1 MVLLMISLWIPE
13 SIIPI
18 DDGVFLEICRKNP
31 DNRIERT
38 QKGEIVFM
46 APTGGETG
54 KFNASIIGI
63 FYIWNKIQKKGKIF
77 DSSTAFRLPSTAIR
91 SPDLAFISTD
101 RWNSLSKGEKESFPP
116 ICPDFVLEIRSKT
129 DKLTDLQSKMEEWIE
144 GGCKLGWLL
153 DIENLQFFIYKPES
167 EVQVLQGRTVL
178 LTGED
183 VLPEFTLSIEELINQ

>member
-1 MVLLMISLWIPE
+1 MISLWIPE

-31 DNRIERT
+31 DNRMERT
-38 QKGEIVFM
+38 RKGEILLM

-63 FYIWNKIQKKGKIF
+63 FYIWNKIQKRGKIF

-116 ICPDFVLEIRSKT
+116 ICPDFVLGIRSKI

>member
-1 MVLLMISLWIPE
+1 MISLWIPE

-38 QKGEIVFM
+38 KKGEILLM
-46 APTGGETG
+46 APTGAEIG
-54 KFNASIIGI
+54 KWNFELNY
-63 FYIWNKIQKKGKIF
+63 FFKIWNKNKKLGLFF

-91 SPDLAFISTD
+91 SPDLAFISSA
-101 RWNSLSKGEKESFPP
+101 RWTALNKWEKESFPP
-116 ICPDFVLEIRSKT
+116 ICPDFVLELRSKT

-153 DIENLQFFIYKPES
+153 DIENLQFYIYKPEV
-167 EVQVLQGRTVL
+167 EVQVLEGKDVVL
-178 LTGED
+178 NGED
-183 VLPEFTLSIEELINQ
+183 VLPDFFLSIDELLNQ

>member
-1 MVLLMISLWIPE
+1 MISLWIPE

-38 QKGEIVFM
+38 KKGEILLM

-54 KFNASIIGI
+54 KFNASLIGI
-63 FYIWNKIQKKGKIF
+63 FYIWNKIQKRGKIF

-91 SPDLAFISTD
+91 SPDLAFISST
-101 RWNSLSKGEKESFPP
+101 RWTALNKWEKESFPP
-116 ICPDFVLEIRSKT
+116 ICPDFVLELRSKT

-153 DIENLQFFIYKPES
+153 DIENLQFYIYKPEV
-167 EVQVLQGRTVL
+167 EIQVLEGKDVIL
-178 LTGED
+178 NGGD
-183 VLPEFTLSIEELINQ
+183 VLPDFYLSIEELLNQ

>member
-1 MVLLMISLWIPE
+1 MISLWIPE

-183 VLPEFTLSIEELINQ
+183 VLPEFTLSNEELINQ

>member
-1 MVLLMISLWIPE
+1 MISLWIPE

-91 SPDLAFISTD
+91 SPDLAFISSA
-101 RWNSLSKGEKESFPP
+101 RWTALNKWEKESFPP
-116 ICPDFVLEIRSKT
+116 ICPDFVLELRSKT

-153 DIENLQFFIYKPES
+153 DIENLQFYIYKPEV
-167 EVQVLQGRTVL
+167 EVQVLEGKDVVL
-178 LTGED
+178 NGGD
-183 VLPEFTLSIEELINQ
+183 VLPDFFLSIDDFLNQ

>member
-1 MVLLMISLWIPE
+1 MISLWIPE

>member
-1 MVLLMISLWIPE
+1 MISLWIPE

-101 RWNSLSKGEKESFPP
+101 RWNSLSIGEKESFPS

-144 GGCKLGWLL
+144 GGCKLVWLL

>member
-1 MVLLMISLWIPE
+1 MVLLMISLRIPE

-38 QKGEIVFM
+38 QKGEIVFK

-101 RWNSLSKGEKESFPP
+101 RWNSLSIGEKESFPS

-144 GGCKLGWLL
+144 GGCKLVWLL

-178 LTGED
+178 ITAED
-183 VLPEFTLSIEELINQ
+183 VLPELTLSIEELINQ

>member
-1 MVLLMISLWIPE
+1 MISLWIPE

-54 KFNASIIGI
+54 KFNALIIGI

-167 EVQVLQGRTVL
+167 EVQVLQGRTVI

>member
-1 MVLLMISLWIPE
+1 MISLWIPE

-54 KFNASIIGI
+54 KFNALIIGI

-167 EVQVLQGRTVL
+167 EIQVLQGRTVL

>member
-1 MVLLMISLWIPE
+1 MISLWIPE

-38 QKGEIVFM
+38 QKGEIVFK

>member
-1 MVLLMISLWIPE
+1 MISLWIPE

-54 KFNASIIGI
+54 KFNALIIGI

>member
-1 MVLLMISLWIPE
+1 MISLWIPE

-38 QKGEIVFM
+38 KKGEILLM
-46 APTGGETG
+46 APTGAEIG
-54 KFNASIIGI
+54 KWNFELNY
-63 FYIWNKIQKKGKIF
+63 FFKIWNKNKKLGLFF

-91 SPDLAFISTD
+91 SPDLAFISSA
-101 RWNSLSKGEKESFPP
+101 RWASLNKWEKESFPP
-116 ICPDFVLEIRSKT
+116 ICPDFVLELRSKT

-153 DIENLQFFIYKPES
+153 DIENLQFYIYKPEV
-167 EVQVLQGRTVL
+167 EVQVLEGKDVVL
-178 LTGED
+178 NGED
-183 VLPEFTLSIEELINQ
+183 ILPELFLSIDELLNP

>member
-1 MVLLMISLWIPE
+1 MISLWIPE

-183 VLPEFTLSIEELINQ
+183 ALPEFTLSIEELINQ

>member
-1 MVLLMISLWIPE
+1 MISLWIPE

-38 QKGEIVFM
+38 KKGEILLM
-46 APTGGETG
+46 APTGVEIG
-54 KFNASIIGI
+54 KWNFELNY
-63 FYIWNKIQKKGKIF
+63 FFKIWNKNKKLGLFF

-91 SPDLAFISTD
+91 SPDLAFISSA
-101 RWNSLSKGEKESFPP
+101 RWTALNKWEKESFPP
-116 ICPDFVLEIRSKT
+116 ICPDFVLELRSKT

-153 DIENLQFFIYKPES
+153 DIENLQFYIYKPEV
-167 EVQVLQGRTVL
+167 EIQVLEGKDVVL
-178 LTGED
+178 NGGD
-183 VLPEFTLSIEELINQ
+183 VLPDFFLSIDDFLNQ

>member
-1 MVLLMISLWIPE
+1 MISLWIPE

-38 QKGEIVFM
+38 KKGEILLM

-54 KFNASIIGI
+54 KWNFELNY
-63 FYIWNKIQKKGKIF
+63 FFKIWNKNKKLGLFF

-91 SPDLAFISTD
+91 SPDLAFISSA
-101 RWNSLSKGEKESFPP
+101 RWTALNRWEKESFPP
-116 ICPDFVLEIRSKT
+116 ICPDFVLELRSKT

-153 DIENLQFFIYKPES
+153 DIENLQFYIYKPEV
-167 EVQVLQGRTVL
+167 EVQVLEGKDVVL
-178 LTGED
+178 NGGD
-183 VLPEFTLSIEELINQ
+183 VLPDFFLSIDDFLNQ

>member
-1 MVLLMISLWIPE
+1 MISLCIPE

-18 DDGVFLEICRKNP
+18 DYGVFLEICRKNP

>member
-1 MVLLMISLWIPE
+1 MISLWIPE

-38 QKGEIVFM
+38 KKGEILLM

-63 FYIWNKIQKKGKIF
+63 FYIWNKIQKRGKIF
-77 DSSTAFRLPSTAIR
+77 DSSTAFRLPSSAIR
-91 SPDLAFISTD
+91 SPDLAFISSA
-101 RWNSLSKGEKESFPP
+101 RWTALNKWEKESFPP
-116 ICPDFVLEIRSKT
+116 ICPDFVLELRSKT

-144 GGCKLGWLL
+144 VGCKFGWLL
-153 DIENLQFFIYKPES
+153 DIENLQFYIYKPEA
-167 EVQVLQGRTVL
+167 EVQVLEGKNVVL
-178 LTGED
+178 NGED
-183 VLPEFTLSIEELINQ
+183 VLPEFFLSIDELLNL

>member
-1 MVLLMISLWIPE
+1 MISLWIPE

-46 APTGGETG
+46 APTGVETG

-63 FYIWNKIQKKGKIF
+63 FYIWSKIQKKGKIF

>member
-1 MVLLMISLWIPE
+1 MISLWIPE

-38 QKGEIVFM
+38 KKGEILLM

-63 FYIWNKIQKKGKIF
+63 FYIWNKIQKRGKIF

-91 SPDLAFISTD
+91 SPDLAFISSA
-101 RWNSLSKGEKESFPP
+101 RWTALNKWEKESFPP
-116 ICPDFVLEIRSKT
+116 ICPDFVLELRSKT

-153 DIENLQFFIYKPES
+153 DIENLQFYIYKPEA
-167 EVQVLQGRTVL
+167 ELQVLEGKDVVL
-178 LTGED
+178 NGED
-183 VLPEFTLSIEELINQ
+183 VLPEFFLSIDELLNP

>member
-1 MVLLMISLWIPE
+1 MISLWIPE

-183 VLPEFTLSIEELINQ
+183 VLPEFTLSIDELINQ

>member
-1 MVLLMISLWIPE
+1 MISIWIPE

>member
-1 MVLLMISLWIPE
+1 MISLWIPE

-167 EVQVLQGRTVL
+167 EDQVLQGTNVI

>member
-1 MVLLMISLWIPE
+1 MISLWIPE

-31 DNRIERT
+31 DTRIERT

>member
-1 MVLLMISLWIPE
+1 MISLWIPE

-54 KFNASIIGI
+54 KFNALIIGI

-167 EVQVLQGRTVL
+167 EDQVLQGTNVI

>member
-1 MVLLMISLWIPE
+1 MISLWIPE

-167 EVQVLQGRTVL
+167 EIQVLQGRTVL

>member
-1 MVLLMISLWIPE
+1 MISLWIPE

-38 QKGEIVFM
+38 KKGEILLM

-54 KFNASIIGI
+54 KFNASLIGI

-91 SPDLAFISTD
+91 SPDLAFISSA
-101 RWNSLSKGEKESFPP
+101 RWTALNKWEKESFPP
-116 ICPDFVLEIRSKT
+116 ICPDFVLELRSKT

-153 DIENLQFFIYKPES
+153 DIENLQFYIYKPEV
-167 EVQVLQGRTVL
+167 EIQVLEGKDVIL
-178 LTGED
+178 NGGD
-183 VLPEFTLSIEELINQ
+183 VLPDFYLSIEELLNQ

>member
-1 MVLLMISLWIPE
+1 MISLWIPE

-77 DSSTAFRLPSTAIR
+77 DSSTAFRLPSTAIL
-91 SPDLAFISTD
+91 SPDLAFISTA
-101 RWNSLSKGEKESFPP
+101 RWTALNKWEKESFPP

-144 GGCKLGWLL
+144 GGCELGWLL